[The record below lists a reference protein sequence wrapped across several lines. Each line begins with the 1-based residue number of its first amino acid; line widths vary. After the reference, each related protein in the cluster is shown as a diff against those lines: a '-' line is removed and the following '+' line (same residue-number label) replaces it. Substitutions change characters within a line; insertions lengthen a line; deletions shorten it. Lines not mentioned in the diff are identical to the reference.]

1 MVLQARSS
9 LNKSDGVDG
18 SGERKTIINVEVF
31 YIDFGNIESL
41 GVENLRDLLP
51 RFMELPAQVV
61 RCSLAD
67 VEPLAKCTAGPDEV
81 FVGKCFLLLFGWF
94 FNIFYQI
101 PSNQLTSVY
110 CSLHALTHLPTCTYA
125 PTYMHLH
132 LPTCTY
138 TPTYMHLHT
147 YLQAL
152 THLPTYTSQHNRHY
166 EIRLSETG

>member
-1 MVLQARSS
+1 MTPNLIFFFIESDLRDNCSRADHFSPRVGDFCCAKFTGDGNWYRAVVLQARSS

-94 FNIFYQI
+94 FISFIKYQVI
-101 PSNQLTSVY
+101 N
-110 CSLHALTHLPTCTYA
+110 
-125 PTYMHLH
+125 
-132 LPTCTY
+132 
-138 TPTYMHLHT
+138 
-147 YLQAL
+147 
-152 THLPTYTSQHNRHY
+152 
-166 EIRLSETG
+166 